1 MHKEIAE
8 KWVEALRSGEY
19 KQTTGKLA
27 NVERTEH
34 CCLGVLCEMAIKDG
48 VELPVEQMS
57 YSTLFDDAR
66 VDLPLKVMEWTGMH
80 TPYGC
85 LGSVEHSLVAANDTG
100 LSFEGIAK
108 LIECHWEE
116 L

>member
-1 MHKEIAE
+1 MKKEIAD

-19 KQTTGKLA
+19 KQQCAALA
-27 NVERTEH
+27 NSDRTAH
-34 CCLGVLCEMAIKDG
+34 CCLGVLCELAIKDG

-66 VDLPLKVMEWTGMH
+66 VDLPLKVMKWTDMH

-108 LIECHWEE
+108 LIERHWEE